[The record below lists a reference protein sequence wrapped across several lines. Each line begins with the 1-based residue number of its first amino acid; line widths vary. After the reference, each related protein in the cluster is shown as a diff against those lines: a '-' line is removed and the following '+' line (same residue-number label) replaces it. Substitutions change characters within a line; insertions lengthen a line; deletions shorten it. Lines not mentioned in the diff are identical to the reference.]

1 MPLPDRSAPCCCAST
16 DTSPPP
22 PPPGCSGGGGI
33 DLAAPIAAAGEAGT
47 SGMASPAQKRLI
59 SSAVPVFVPS
69 LSWQSDRFYCK
80 TAQEKAFFAPSAS
93 SGSGESFSSRMRMP
107 PTTTDDP
114 KGHITSPTPV
124 SFSYLLRFQ
133 RSKVSALRMG
143 RPPSSDLGGMAI
155 HGLDGAG
162 TPGSR
167 SSR

>member
-1 MPLPDRSAPCCCAST
+1 
-16 DTSPPP
+16 
-22 PPPGCSGGGGI
+22 
-33 DLAAPIAAAGEAGT
+33 
-47 SGMASPAQKRLI
+47 
-59 SSAVPVFVPS
+59 
-69 LSWQSDRFYCK
+69 
-80 TAQEKAFFAPSAS
+80 
-93 SGSGESFSSRMRMP
+93 MRMP